1 MLRSEFKGYS
11 SPVARLKTAGKIV
24 LLSLASFALAFA
36 VGLTPVSKSYA
47 LAVMVSVILCPLA
60 LGFFGGRILA
70 LGPVATV
77 AGINLLPVVSALD
90 DAYRLG
96 DPVQARWLVAAVL
109 FSWAGRRLGRPLP

>member
-11 SPVARLKTAGKIV
+11 SSVARLKTAGKIV
-24 LLSLASFALAFA
+24 LLTFAAFVLAFA

-60 LGFFGGRILA
+60 LGYFGGRVLA
-70 LGPVATV
+70 LGPVAAV
-77 AGINLLPVVSALD
+77 VGINLLPVVSALD

-96 DPVQARWLVAAVL
+96 DPVQVRWLIASLL
-109 FSWAGRRLGRPLP
+109 FSWAGWRLGRPLL